1 MKKIIALSALFGTST
16 ILFASPNFAQ
26 TVTVPIIGG
35 NIGINGQIASPVG
48 FAPISFAPS
57 ITTVLTPIGT
67 VSISS
72 FDGNISAN
80 SQFGNGSFQVVN
92 SAIINPI
99 DYPLFINGSEPGFVP
114 TTFVFTG
121 ITNGTAPAPYGA
133 FTNAPTTINSTFSTT
148 IFGPS
153 APIQVSVPITG
164 GSITLPAPVIPAPVI
179 PVPVIPV
186 PVIPAPVI
194 PAPVTCTGCLIVRPQ
209 DLLIA
214 NSTLQYSGFY
224 KPEYPQE
231 YKNDF
236 SRSCFDR
243 DRITGGLEDK

>member
-35 NIGINGQIASPVG
+35 NIGINGQITSPVG

-133 FTNAPTTINSTFSTT
+133 FTNAPTTINSTFSIT

-153 APIQVSVPITG
+153 APIQVSVPITS
-164 GSITLPAPVIPAPVI
+164 GSITLPA
-179 PVPVIPV
+179 

-209 DLLIA
+209 DLIIA